1 VARDRSGRTL
11 DYHTG
16 RGPVSAVQLGAC
28 LGKVLPDKSLLIS
41 DGAMAYRRFA
51 QDRGIRHAFVN
62 VRAGE
67 RSRGDIHI
75 QNVNG
80 WHARFK
86 VWLIRFRGVASKYL
100 RHYSG
105 WQRVLDDGRLSTPA
119 RLLLAATE
127 PG

>member
-1 VARDRSGRTL
+1 M
-11 DYHTG
+11 
-16 RGPVSAVQLGAC
+16 
-28 LGKVLPDKSLLIS
+28 LIG

-51 QDRGIRHAFVN
+51 QDSGIRHAFVN

-67 RSRGDIHI
+67 RARGVIHI

-86 VWLIRFRGVASKYL
+86 GWLMRFRGVASRYL
-100 RHYSG
+100 VHYSG
-105 WQRVLDDGRLSTPA
+105 WQRVLDDGQLSRPTQ
-119 RLLLAATE
+119 LLLAAAA